1 MTWRYF
7 DCGGA
12 AEALVGAVAGAL
24 SGVVSGTD
32 SKLFVPMAGGGNA
45 AGNEGGWAAG
55 VSICFCNTCFSNSEA
70 LFLL

>member
-12 AEALVGAVAGAL
+12 ADALVGAVAVAL

-32 SKLFVPMAGGGNA
+32 SKLFVPVAGGGSA
-45 AGNEGGWAAG
+45 VGNEGWPEG
-55 VSICFCNTCFSNSEA
+55 VSICFCCTCFSNSEA